1 MRLSFASPQVPGAP
15 TGLPALLQLAVVMAD
30 AVDGGG
36 EGDVG
41 EDEVSED
48 DDGGEEDEEVDE
60 SVTGEGGMADDD
72 DDAPLQPEPG
82 AVRDLAGVGYLFTGI
97 AL

>member
-1 MRLSFASPQVPGAP
+1 M
-15 TGLPALLQLAVVMAD
+15 LQLAVVMAGD
-30 AVDGGG
+30 VDDGG
-36 EGDVG
+36 EDDVG
-41 EDEVSED
+41 EDEGSED
-48 DDGGEEDEEVDE
+48 DDGCEEDEEVDE

>member
-1 MRLSFASPQVPGAP
+1 MCFSFASPQVPGAP
-15 TGLPALLQLAVVMAD
+15 TRLPALLQLAFVMA
-30 AVDGGG
+30 
-36 EGDVG
+36 GDVG
-41 EDEVSED
+41 DGGEDDGGEDEGSEG
-48 DDGGEEDEEVDE
+48 DGGEEDAEVDE
-60 SVTGEGGMADDD
+60 SVTGEGEMADDD